1 MLVSDFIRTCAKA
14 YIRIAIIMLYWYR
27 AAQDVGGGIII
38 TNNQVIV
45 LLCRAE
51 QDVGGDRKQVIVQ
64 LAYNWLEM

>member
-1 MLVSDFIRTCAKA
+1 M
-14 YIRIAIIMLYWYR
+14 YR
-27 AAQDVGGGIII
+27 VEKDVGGEIIM

-45 LLCRAE
+45 LLYRVE

>member
-1 MLVSDFIRTCAKA
+1 M
-14 YIRIAIIMLYWYR
+14 YR
-27 AAQDVGGGIII
+27 VEKDVGGEIIM

-45 LLCRAE
+45 LLYRAE